1 MKRYIRS
8 SEQIT
13 CGTAISKS
21 KEAELRTELN
31 KILRRM
37 WMGNTRQ
44 QTIKDFDNSD
54 YKALHKYV
62 YEHKTDIFDS
72 KYLQDKIWDYANKQ
86 ENSDSVAHAMIKMYD
101 GMSENDFKDAL
112 DIRTDYKK

>member
-8 SEQIT
+8 NKQIT

-21 KEAELRTELN
+21 KEEELRTELN

-37 WMGNTRQ
+37 WMGKTRQ
-44 QTIKDFDNSD
+44 QTVKDFDNSD
-54 YKALHKYV
+54 YRALHKYV

-86 ENSDSVAHAMIKMYD
+86 KDSDTVAHAMIKMYD
-101 GMSENDFKDAL
+101 GMSEDDFKNVL
-112 DIRTDYKK
+112 DIKTDYKK

>member
-1 MKRYIRS
+1 MKRYICS
-8 SEQIT
+8 NKKIT

-21 KEAELRTELN
+21 KEDELRTELN

-37 WMGNTRQ
+37 WMGKTRQ
-44 QTIKDFDNSD
+44 QTVKDFDNSD
-54 YKALHKYV
+54 YRALHKYV

-86 ENSDSVAHAMIKMYD
+86 ENSDTIANAMIKMYD

-112 DIRTDYKK
+112 DIKTDYKK

>member
-13 CGTAISKS
+13 SGTAISKS
-21 KEAELRTELN
+21 KESELRSELN

-37 WMGNTRQ
+37 WMGKTRQ
-44 QTIKDFDNSD
+44 QTKTDFDNSD
-54 YKALHKYV
+54 YRALHKYV

-86 ENSDSVAHAMIKMYD
+86 KNSDAIAHTMIKMYD
-101 GMSENDFKDAL
+101 GMSEDDFKQAL